1 MKSITDVSH
10 PDNSQY
16 DSEYILRVHV
26 LVWSNPRSSL
36 PENTARGQ
44 PPIPWQT
51 LSPRFRKKL
60 YVIWSQVGWPF
71 APAVWLHLLAT
82 VRGST
87 VGCSACSDL
96 RSTKRRPWNFG
107 YARVDRY

>member
-16 DSEYILRVHV
+16 DSKYILRVHV

-51 LSPRFRKKL
+51 LSPKFRQKL
-60 YVIWSQVGWPF
+60 YVIENSRHFYPRLIRMNPRH
-71 APAVWLHLLAT
+71 A
-82 VRGST
+82 
-87 VGCSACSDL
+87 
-96 RSTKRRPWNFG
+96 
-107 YARVDRY
+107 

>member
-51 LSPRFRKKL
+51 LSPKFREKL
-60 YVIWSQVGWPF
+60 YIGQNRRAVGFIDWL
-71 APAVWLHLLAT
+71 APQRRLTQRPASSAAP
-82 VRGST
+82 T
-87 VGCSACSDL
+87 VGAA
-96 RSTKRRPWNFG
+96 TRRRKGPNK
-107 YARVDRY
+107 